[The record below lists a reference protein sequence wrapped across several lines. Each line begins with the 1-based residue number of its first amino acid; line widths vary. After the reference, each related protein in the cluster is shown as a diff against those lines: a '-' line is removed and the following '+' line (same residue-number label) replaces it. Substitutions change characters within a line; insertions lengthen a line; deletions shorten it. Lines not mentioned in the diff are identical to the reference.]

1 MPRRIKQGGTK
12 MPMKDK
18 VKQAMTSDEAYRVE
32 AKNGGP
38 MNHEQLTG
46 WGDVRTDVKKF
57 GKK

>member
-32 AKNGGP
+32 AKDGGC
-38 MNHEQLTG
+38 MQIKG
-46 WGDVRTDVKKF
+46 F
-57 GKK
+57 GKARRPKK